1 MNEWIEGY
9 KKFHSELSV
18 NDTHISDLISD
29 TKSEKVLQYMGGIIK
44 ENFDGI
50 YTYETLEKLP
60 KEQLPEILGE
70 IYSNSERFVYLGI
83 STNEGVEPI
92 GWWKNIIEKYAPRK
106 VYTHIKTY
114 GNCNNYEILWEDQYL
129 EWYMNNI

>member
-9 KKFHSELSV
+9 KKFHSEISV
-18 NDTHISDLISD
+18 NDIHISDLISD
-29 TKSEKVLQYMGGIIK
+29 TKSEKVLQYTGDIIE

-50 YTYETLEKLP
+50 FTYDTIEKLP

-129 EWYMNNI
+129 EWYMDNI

>member
-9 KKFHSELSV
+9 KRFHSELSV

-29 TKSEKVLQYMGGIIK
+29 TKSEKVLQYTGDIIK
-44 ENFDGI
+44 DNFDGI

-60 KEQLPEILGE
+60 KEQIPEILGE
-70 IYSNSERFVYLGI
+70 IYLSSERFVYLGI
-83 STNEGVEPI
+83 STDEGVEPI

-114 GNCNNYEILWEDQYL
+114 GKCNNYEILWEDKYL
-129 EWYMNNI
+129 EWYMDNI

>member
-9 KKFHSELSV
+9 KKFHSELNV
-18 NDTHISDLISD
+18 NDIHISDLISD
-29 TKSEKVLQYMGGIIK
+29 TKSEKVLQYTGDIIE

-50 YTYETLEKLP
+50 FTYDTIEKLP
-60 KEQLPEILGE
+60 KEQIPEVLGE
-70 IYSNSERFVYLGI
+70 IYLSSERFVYLGI

-114 GNCNNYEILWEDQYL
+114 GNCNNYEILWEDKYL
-129 EWYMNNI
+129 EWYMDNI

>member
-1 MNEWIEGY
+1 M
-9 KKFHSELSV
+9 
-18 NDTHISDLISD
+18 
-29 TKSEKVLQYMGGIIK
+29 
-44 ENFDGI
+44 
-50 YTYETLEKLP
+50 EKLP
-60 KEQLPEILGE
+60 KEQIPEILGE
-70 IYSNSERFVYLGI
+70 IYLSSERFVYLGI

>member
-9 KKFHSELSV
+9 KKFHSELNV

-29 TKSEKVLQYMGGIIK
+29 TKSEKVLRYTGDIIE

-50 YTYETLEKLP
+50 YTYDTIEKLP
-60 KEQLPEILGE
+60 KEQIPEILGE
-70 IYSNSERFVYLGI
+70 IYLNSERFVYLGI
-83 STNEGVEPI
+83 STNEGVEAI
-92 GWWKNIIEKYAPRK
+92 HWWKNIVEKYAPKK

-114 GNCNNYEILWEDQYL
+114 GKCNNYEILWEDQYL
-129 EWYMNNI
+129 EWYMDNI

>member
-29 TKSEKVLQYMGGIIK
+29 TKSEKVLQYMGDIIE

-50 YTYETLEKLP
+50 FTYDTIEKLP

-70 IYSNSERFVYLGI
+70 IYSNSVRFVYLGI
-83 STNEGVEPI
+83 STNSGVEPI
-92 GWWKNIIEKYAPRK
+92 GWWKTMIEKYAPRK

-114 GNCNNYEILWEDQYL
+114 GNCNNYEILWEDKYL
-129 EWYMNNI
+129 EWYMDNI

>member
-29 TKSEKVLQYMGGIIK
+29 TKSEKVLQYTGDNIK

-60 KEQLPEILGE
+60 KEQIPEVLGE
-70 IYSNSERFVYLGI
+70 IYLSSERFVLSDTPWYISFRYSVLVLIGFAESCASLGI
-83 STNEGVEPI
+83 V
-92 GWWKNIIEKYAPRK
+92 AR
-106 VYTHIKTY
+106 
-114 GNCNNYEILWEDQYL
+114 
-129 EWYMNNI
+129 

>member
-29 TKSEKVLQYMGGIIK
+29 TKSEKVLQYTGDIIE

-50 YTYETLEKLP
+50 FTYDTIEKLP
-60 KEQLPEILGE
+60 KEQLPEVLGE
-70 IYSNSERFVYLGI
+70 IYLSSERFVYLGI
-83 STNEGVEPI
+83 STKSGVEPI
-92 GWWKNIIEKYAPRK
+92 GWWKTMIEKYAPRK

-114 GNCNNYEILWEDQYL
+114 GNCNNYEILWEDKYL
-129 EWYMNNI
+129 EWYMDNI

>member
-9 KKFHSELSV
+9 KKFKSEMTI
-18 NDTHISDLISD
+18 NDIHITDLISD
-29 TKSEKVLQYMGGIIK
+29 TKSEKVLQYTGNVIE

-60 KEQLPEILGE
+60 KEQLPEILGN

-83 STNEGVEPI
+83 STNGGVEPI
-92 GWWKNIIEKYAPRK
+92 GWWKTMIEKFAPRK

-114 GNCNNYEILWEDQYL
+114 GNCNNYEILWEDEYL
-129 EWYMNNI
+129 EWYINNI

>member
-60 KEQLPEILGE
+60 KEQLPEVLGK
-70 IYSNSERFVYLGI
+70 IYSSSERFVYLGI

>member
-9 KKFHSELSV
+9 KKFHSEISV
-18 NDTHISDLISD
+18 NDIHISDLISD
-29 TKSEKVLQYMGGIIK
+29 TKSEKVLQYTGDIIE

-50 YTYETLEKLP
+50 FTYDTIEKLP
-60 KEQLPEILGE
+60 KEQIPEVLGE
-70 IYSNSERFVYLGI
+70 IYLSSERFVYLGI

-114 GNCNNYEILWEDQYL
+114 GKCNNYEILWEDQYL
-129 EWYMNNI
+129 EWYMDNI

>member
-1 MNEWIEGY
+1 MNGWIEEY
-9 KKFHSELSV
+9 KKFHADMSI
-18 NDTHISDLISD
+18 NDIHISDLISD
-29 TKSEKVLQYMGGIIK
+29 TKSEKVLQYTGDIIE

-50 YTYETLEKLP
+50 FTYDTIEKLP

-83 STNEGVEPI
+83 STNSGVEPI
-92 GWWKNIIEKYAPRK
+92 GWWKTMIEKYAPRK

-129 EWYMNNI
+129 EWYIDNI

>member
-29 TKSEKVLQYMGGIIK
+29 TKSEKVLQYTGDIIE

-50 YTYETLEKLP
+50 FTYDTIEKLP

-92 GWWKNIIEKYAPRK
+92 GWGKTMIEKYAPRK

-114 GNCNNYEILWEDQYL
+114 GNCNNYEILWEDKYL
-129 EWYMNNI
+129 EWYMDNI